1 MLILGINASPF
12 TNVEEHN
19 CAKMLHTALQAAE
32 ATGATVQTIN
42 LGQIPHDDGRRDEE
56 THDLET
62 RVSMLPTE
70 GNLQE
75 VVRAIL
81 QADGVIF
88 VTPTRNFT
96 ASSRMLALLSWLQV
110 TTDAP
115 DYCLAGKV
123 AAFMA
128 GCEED
133 GGQSAIEKM
142 MSPAVHMGFIV
153 PPFANYFF
161 NKFAQESE
169 GDWQN
174 TDRTLTGLNVRRMI
188 QILNGEI
195 YGKRTAEDWNDDEI
209 GSW

>member
-19 CAKMLHTALQAAE
+19 CAKMLSTALKAAE
-32 ATGATVQTIN
+32 ATGATTELIH
-42 LGQIPHDDGRRDEE
+42 LGQIPHDDGRREEELFSLEDRVARLPGDE
-56 THDLET
+56 LKY
-62 RVSMLPTE
+62 
-70 GNLQE
+70 
-75 VVRAIL
+75 VVNGIL
-81 QADGVIF
+81 AADGIIF
-88 VTPTRNFT
+88 GTPTRNFT

-115 DYCLAGKV
+115 DYALAGKV
-123 AAFMA
+123 TAFMA

-142 MSPAVHMGFIV
+142 MSPCVHMGLII

-169 GDWQN
+169 GDWQT

-188 QILNGEI
+188 QILRGEI
-195 YGKRTAEDWNDDEI
+195 SGKRSAEDWNDDEI